1 MRIYLEVASQVLVL
15 IFVLSTLFSVGLLV
29 SARQVLAALQQRRSL
44 AVALCANFVVLPGA
58 ALALGW
64 ALQLAP
70 PMQAALLLVTT
81 APGSPVMLR
90 LNEFARGDQAKA
102 VGLLVLLTSLT
113 MVYQPLVLPMLL
125 PGLSVSPMPI
135 ARTLVLTVLLPL
147 VLGLLL
153 KARWPALAGRLRPAL
168 ARLGNISAVLSCFIL
183 LPLVYLDALKDVA
196 LNGGGLLVLLLYL
209 PLAVGAG
216 WWLGGPDADQRRLL
230 ALCCG
235 QGSMGAA
242 FVIAA
247 HNFNNPHVIAMLL
260 LILWASLALLIP
272 LALVFRRQS
281 LGDVEDLSEKA
292 VQRVRQRQAE
302 RGSARV
308 AQEPR
313 LSTTRGPA
321 SKCRLLRMWSAAIAP
336 SATVKGWPTPVR
348 ASVGAPSWRGVGGG
362 RRATLHTTSRMT
374 PFPKVTP
381 KRTFVAGA
389 ITGVEERGAGSS
401 RGNWLRRSPEF
412 PVNSKPDPVKLR
424 VAPRLQT

>member
-44 AVALCANFVVLPGA
+44 AVALFANFVVLPGA
-58 ALALGW
+58 ALALCWG
-64 ALQLAP
+64 LQLAP
-70 PMQAALLLVTT
+70 PMQAALLLVAT
-81 APGSPVMLR
+81 APGSPVLLR
-90 LNEFARGDQAKA
+90 LNEFARGDQARA
-102 VGLLVLLTSLT
+102 VGLLVLLMSLT
-113 MVYQPLVLPMLL
+113 LVYQPLVLPMLL

-168 ARLGNISAVLSCFIL
+168 TRLGNISAALSCFIL
-183 LPLVYLDALKDVA
+183 LPLVYRDALMDVA

-216 WWLGGPDADQRRLL
+216 WWLGGPNADQRRLL

-281 LGDVEDLSEKA
+281 LGDAEDLSEKA
-292 VQRVRQRQAE
+292 IQRACRLQRQFLGNELPGRQPLGAHPARNEWLLLMTPPCSSGEPSSGTHEE
-302 RGSARV
+302 RSRQANPFPACG
-308 AQEPR
+308 P
-313 LSTTRGPA
+313 TR
-321 SKCRLLRMWSAAIAP
+321 KLWTDEMMLLRPIREQP
-336 SATVKGWPTPVR
+336 E
-348 ASVGAPSWRGVGGG
+348 
-362 RRATLHTTSRMT
+362 RRE
-374 PFPKVTP
+374 V
-381 KRTFVAGA
+381 
-389 ITGVEERGAGSS
+389 I
-401 RGNWLRRSPEF
+401 
-412 PVNSKPDPVKLR
+412 
-424 VAPRLQT
+424 

>member
-29 SARQVLAALQQRRSL
+29 SVRPVLAALQQRRSL

-58 ALALGW
+58 ALALCWG
-64 ALQLAP
+64 LQLAP

-102 VGLLVLLTSLT
+102 VGLLVLLMSLT

-153 KARWPALAGRLRPAL
+153 KARWPALAGHLRPAL

-196 LNGGGLLVLLLYL
+196 LNGSGLLVLLFYL

-216 WWLGGPDADQRRLL
+216 WWLGGPDANQRRLL
-230 ALCCG
+230 ALVCG
-235 QGSMGAA
+235 QGNMGAA

-247 HNFNNPHVIAMLL
+247 HNFNNPLVIAMLL

-281 LGDVEDLSEKA
+281 LGDVEDLSEKS
-292 VQRVRQRQAE
+292 
-302 RGSARV
+302 GSAR
-308 AQEPR
+308 P
-313 LSTTRGPA
+313 P
-321 SKCRLLRMWSAAIAP
+321 K
-336 SATVKGWPTPVR
+336 
-348 ASVGAPSWRGVGGG
+348 
-362 RRATLHTTSRMT
+362 TS
-374 PFPKVTP
+374 
-381 KRTFVAGA
+381 
-389 ITGVEERGAGSS
+389 
-401 RGNWLRRSPEF
+401 
-412 PVNSKPDPVKLR
+412 
-424 VAPRLQT
+424 